1 MVVVFFTYFALASIA
16 AGVLTVALKHPVHC
30 GLALLAL
37 LVHVS
42 GLFILLNA
50 EFIWAMQVIAYAG
63 AILVLYLFVLMLMN
77 LKTDDRYFHSS
88 YLYFLVPAAIGSL
101 YVLALLVRSPF
112 GGAKGDATT
121 AVVLQDGDTHAVGI
135 KMFSEY
141 LLQFEIVG
149 SVPVGRRHRSDRA
162 GKNPETDRGQTW
174 RVNVEL
180 TVADHCRPSPAQR

>member
-1 MVVVFFTYFALASIA
+1 MVLVFFAYFALASIA

-50 EFIWAMQVIAYAG
+50 EFLWAVQVIVYAG
-63 AILVLYLFVLMLMN
+63 AILVLYLFVLMLLN

-88 YLYFLVPAAIGSL
+88 YLYFLAPAAIGSL

-121 AVVLQDGDTHAVGI
+121 VAVLQDGDTYAVGI
-135 KMFSEY
+135 KMFGDY

-149 SVPVGRRHRSDRA
+149 VFLLGAVIGAIVLAKTPKPVNEKRKA
-162 GKNPETDRGQTW
+162 
-174 RVNVEL
+174 
-180 TVADHCRPSPAQR
+180 